1 MKKKEHHDI
10 ESVLEE
16 HVEPGRRGAGNRGS
30 GARKEKKAAKKPR
43 PKKKSKS
50 KPKTKLPVL
59 NVSAKEEPEKFAT
72 EEEKQEFIEE
82 QLEEIGEAIEEEVEE
97 KLEEAVEEAGE
108 EKEEPV
114 AVFVKDKQTAKDI
127 SSLKKAVA
135 NGFSTTQKNIVV
147 FYEQASQAGDRVRGV
162 IYVLLGL
169 SVMFTGFF
177 AEEINLITFK
187 DILVSLTTSF
197 IGRIVAFTIGFFL
210 FAYGTRKFFQGVW
223 INIKKKLFPKKK
235 PKFVQKKLV

>member
-16 HVEPGRRGAGNRGS
+16 HVEPGRRGS
-30 GARKEKKAAKKPR
+30 GAPERREKKAVKKLR
-43 PKKKSKS
+43 SKSKKKSIKKS
-50 KPKTKLPVL
+50 KPKTKLPVSK
-59 NVSAKEEPEKFAT
+59 VSEKEEPEEFST
-72 EEEKQEFIEE
+72 EEKKQEFIEE
-82 QLEEIGEAIEEEVEE
+82 QLEEIGEAIEEEVKE
-97 KLEEAVEEAGE
+97 KLEEAEEAGE